1 MAEIPGRLRWLCR
14 RGMLELDAWLQPF
27 LETRYAGLDVDTQAA
42 FARLLELEDFQIF
55 DLLTGASPPP
65 AELRCVID
73 QLRTQRE
80 HHHD

>member
-27 LETRYAGLDVDTQAA
+27 LETRYPVLDPAGQAA

-65 AELRCVID
+65 AELRCIIE
-73 QLRTQRE
+73 QLRSP
-80 HHHD
+80 

>member
-1 MAEIPGRLRWLCR
+1 MTEIPGRLRWLCR

-27 LETRYAGLDVDTQAA
+27 LENRYPLLDAPQQAA

-65 AELRCVID
+65 AELRCVIE
-73 QLRTQRE
+73 QLRTHGDPQP
-80 HHHD
+80 